1 MGKGFLSQFPKNLT
15 MHTNA
20 DHTHQMRLTK
30 IQKDPSV
37 FPQYE
42 VKYSRMDQVKF
53 VEDSL

>member
-42 VKYSRMDQVKF
+42 VKYSGMDQVKF